1 MLGEFIET
9 TIEEEN
15 EQMKRLHES
24 LVKIK
29 QAEGRKVT
37 SITVQVPQK

>member
-24 LVKIK
+24 LVKI
-29 QAEGRKVT
+29 G
-37 SITVQVPQK
+37 S